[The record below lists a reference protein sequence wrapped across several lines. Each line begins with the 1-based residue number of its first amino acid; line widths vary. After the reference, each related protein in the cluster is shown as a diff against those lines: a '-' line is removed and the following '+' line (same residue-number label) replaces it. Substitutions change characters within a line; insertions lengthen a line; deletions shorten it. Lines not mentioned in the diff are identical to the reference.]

1 VLTPVTVPFTPTPVF
16 VPTRPVF
23 TPVTVPFT
31 PTTPVLIPTRP
42 VFSVNNCQQYY
53 PSTTQRTYCR
63 DFNGVYWI
71 VASGTQTT
79 ASIATVAAPTPTLPV
94 QNVFSV
100 NNCQQYYPSNAQR
113 TYCRD
118 FNGVYWI
125 VASGTQ
131 TTASIATAV
140 APTQTLF
147 FFSSNACVDTR
158 NGFCRV
164 SALNGGGWYQIA
176 TGTQLS
182 SRAIGIADGGT
193 DTCQDVM
200 DGICDDTST
209 TIPGCF
215 GQDFADCGSLN
226 RRSSQGNV
234 APAVVT
240 HSETQTGASS
250 LALAVVGGIMVVV
263 ALFAS
268 GVVLVRHLVNK
279 RVEEYLQ
286 ARAE

>member
-1 VLTPVTVPFTPTPVF
+1 
-16 VPTRPVF
+16 
-23 TPVTVPFT
+23 VPFT
-31 PTTPVLIPTRP
+31 PTTPVFIPTRP

-63 DFNGVYWI
+63 DFNGVYWMI
-71 VASGTQTT
+71 
-79 ASIATVAAPTPTLPV
+79 
-94 QNVFSV
+94 
-100 NNCQQYYPSNAQR
+100 
-113 TYCRD
+113 
-118 FNGVYWI
+118 
-125 VASGTQ
+125 ASGTQ
-131 TTASIATAV
+131 TTASIATAA
-140 APTQTLF
+140 APTQTF

-158 NGFCRV
+158 NRFCRV
-164 SALNGGGWYQIA
+164 SALNGGGWYEIA
-176 TGTQLS
+176 TGTRLS

-200 DGICDDTST
+200 DGICDNDRTD
-209 TIPGCF
+209 IPGCF